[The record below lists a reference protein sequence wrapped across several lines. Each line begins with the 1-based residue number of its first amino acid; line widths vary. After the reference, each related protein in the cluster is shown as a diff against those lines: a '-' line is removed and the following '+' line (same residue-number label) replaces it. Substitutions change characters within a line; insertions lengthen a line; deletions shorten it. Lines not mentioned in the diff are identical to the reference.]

1 MKKTIILFLAFY
13 FGSVFAMK
21 TLIPDE
27 LDFTS
32 EDGKVILTIHKDR
45 HAELTKKK
53 NFFFSDN
60 FIWKDKISYP
70 SKTIINTSNNKVYL
84 LGGIGDPSSEL
95 GVILIYHFDGS
106 LVNKLN
112 AKEVVPN
119 LEDLSRNYGGMGNFP
134 WIDSVTLNKEKNT
147 LSINICGQLTVE
159 IGEDGKFV
167 R

>member
-1 MKKTIILFLAFY
+1 
-13 FGSVFAMK
+13 MK
-21 TLIPDE
+21 TFIPDE

-45 HAELTKKK
+45 HAELKKKK

-60 FIWKDKISYP
+60 FRWKDKISYP
-70 SKTIINTSNNKVYL
+70 SKTIISTIYNKVYL

-95 GVILIYHFDGS
+95 GVILIYNFDGS

-112 AKEVVPN
+112 VNEVVPN
-119 LEDLSRNYGGMGNFP
+119 LEDLSRNYGGKGNFP
-134 WIDSVTLNKEKNT
+134 WIHSVTLNKEKNS

-159 IGEDGKFV
+159 IGEDGKLV